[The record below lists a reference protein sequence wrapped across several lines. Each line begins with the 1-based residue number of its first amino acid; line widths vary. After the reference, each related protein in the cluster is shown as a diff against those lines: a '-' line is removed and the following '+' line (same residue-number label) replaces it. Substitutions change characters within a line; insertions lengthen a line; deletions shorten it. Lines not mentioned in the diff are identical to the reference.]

1 MDSLSLGETRGER
14 VGNVKAS
21 ETMWKLF
28 QATGYIGAYLIYKEL
43 TREEEAAEICPGREI
58 VPEEGEE

>member
-1 MDSLSLGETRGER
+1 M
-14 VGNVKAS
+14 GNVKAS